1 MSGAQRSPRVRTA
14 RRVAA
19 LVVGVAS
26 AHLLRTVASAQEA
39 ATEVAEVGGGVS
51 SFGVGD
57 WVGLVLRLALVL
69 GVIWGAVAAMRWYVR
84 RTQGVGSRG
93 ALAALE
99 VLETHAL
106 GPNRALHLVRLGD
119 RAVLVGATPERITSL
134 MTVDDPEEVRRL
146 TERPETSGRR
156 SLSASLAGSLSGA
169 ASTLSGSRANAKA
182 DAAPRAKKGASPS
195 PFEAMTTGLAAFR
208 EMLPSMPSRAR
219 ADVQPDDEADE
230 FDEFEGDALDPR
242 RPLTSRLRGARGL
255 FDRVRAAQETPA
267 FELDERVE
275 DRAPRRSAGL
285 FERTL
290 AAAETDGRADA
301 AEFEASRAL
310 RARNGYAASTPA
322 SVAAAAAS
330 VDRERRIADVQRAI
344 AEARRNA
351 G

>member
-1 MSGAQRSPRVRTA
+1 
-14 RRVAA
+14 
-19 LVVGVAS
+19 
-26 AHLLRTVASAQEA
+26 
-39 ATEVAEVGGGVS
+39 
-51 SFGVGD
+51 
-57 WVGLVLRLALVL
+57 
-69 GVIWGAVAAMRWYVR
+69 MRWYVR
-84 RTQGVGSRG
+84 RTQGVGGRG

-99 VLETHAL
+99 VIETHAL

-146 TERPETSGRR
+146 SDRPENPGRR

-169 ASTLSGSRANAKA
+169 ASTLSGSRAKA
-182 DAAPRAKKGASPS
+182 DAAPRAKRGASPS

-208 EMLPSMPSRAR
+208 EMIPAMPSRPR
-219 ADVQPDDEADE
+219 ADADARPDEDDELE
-230 FDEFEGDALDPR
+230 EFEGDAIDPR

-255 FDRVRAAQETPA
+255 FGRARTTQETPA
-267 FELDERVE
+267 SDFDERVE

-301 AEFEASRAL
+301 AEFDASRAL
-310 RARNGYAASTPA
+310 RARSGYASTPA

-344 AEARRNA
+344 AEARRNV

>member
-19 LVVGVAS
+19 LVVGVTS

-195 PFEAMTTGLAAFR
+195 PFDAMTTGLVAFR

-230 FDEFEGDALDPR
+230 FEGDAIDPR

-255 FDRVRAAQETPA
+255 FDRVRTAQEVPA
-267 FELDERVE
+267 SDLDERLD
-275 DRAPRRSAGL
+275 DRAPRRAAGL

-310 RARNGYAASTPA
+310 RARNGYAPTSA

>member
-1 MSGAQRSPRVRTA
+1 MSRVLPSRRVRTA
-14 RRVAA
+14 RRVTA
-19 LVVGVAS
+19 LAIGVVS
-26 AHLLRTVASAQEA
+26 AHLLRTVAFAQEA

-51 SFGVGD
+51 SFGLGD
-57 WVGLVLRLALVL
+57 WVGLVLRLGLVL

-84 RTQGVGSRG
+84 RTQGVGGRG
-93 ALAALE
+93 TLAALE
-99 VLETHAL
+99 VIETHAL

-119 RAVLVGATPERITSL
+119 RAVLVGVTPERITSL

-146 TERPETSGRR
+146 SERPETSGRR

-169 ASTLSGSRANAKA
+169 ASTLSGSRAKA
-182 DAAPRAKKGASPS
+182 DAAPRAKQGTSPS
-195 PFEAMTTGLAAFR
+195 PFEAMTAGLAAFR
-208 EMLPSMPSRAR
+208 EMIPSMPSRSHV
-219 ADVQPDDEADE
+219 DVRPHEDDEVE
-230 FDEFEGDALDPR
+230 EFEGDAIDSR

-255 FDRVRAAQETPA
+255 FGRARTTPETPA
-267 FELDERVE
+267 SDFDERVE

-310 RARNGYAASTPA
+310 RARNGYASTPA